1 MCLDHRSQICPPL
14 QRGDVLLHEHVTW
27 TCPKEGA
34 AAFLASVPRQGCS
47 CMPILP
53 TATGRD
59 RCDDSRSNASQENAS
74 QTCSNAKSGATR
86 DAERVRGGHCGF
98 PGSCIGS
105 HSRRVAT
112 HLIALRD
119 SYLIFLILTALGN
132 AAMAALGGRLGCTEF
147 SFSACQELTCR
158 LPTCRAQPALGPRAL
173 CVLALRLSS

>member
-1 MCLDHRSQICPPL
+1 MS
-14 QRGDVLLHEHVTW
+14 QRGCGSFLGFSTQARLLVHADPADRH
-27 TCPKEGA
+27 
-34 AAFLASVPRQGCS
+34 
-47 CMPILP
+47 
-53 TATGRD
+53 ATGCD

>member
-1 MCLDHRSQICPPL
+1 MCLVHRSQICPPL
-14 QRGDVLLHEHVTW
+14 QRGDVLLHEHVHV
-27 TCPKEGA
+27 PKRARQLSWLQYPGKA
-34 AAFLASVPRQGCS
+34 ARACRS
-47 CMPILP
+47 CRPP
-53 TATGRD
+53 QDVTGVMTH
-59 RCDDSRSNASQENAS
+59 DSRSNASQENAS